1 MLQSLPAHANP
12 LHSQLTNTIRAM
24 FTGLTAAERKWH
36 YSCDPTDLKGYQSL
50 LSSFSSSIS
59 AAKTAFHNDKISS
72 ITDAQI
78 LFSTLK
84 LLFSPSPL
92 PLDINLLAHTFAC
105 FFTVNVLA
113 IGGQFFEPLRDKQST
128 LVKGTYSPCSGL
140 SPRAWQLQANH
151 YVFFLS
157 LLVNGSPP
165 PSLAVVKAPKSK
177 ACHNMKAPKSAICTT
192 SYGHLG
198 QCGFFLV

>member
-1 MLQSLPAHANP
+1 MFHHLWFCFAITSTTCLPPTLSLWSLTLQRSMMLQSLPARANP
-12 LHSQLTNTIRAM
+12 LLSQLTNTIRAM

-72 ITDAQI
+72 TTDTHI
-78 LFSTLK
+78 IFYLK
-84 LLFSPSPL
+84 PLFSPSPL

-113 IGGQFFEPLRDKQST
+113 ISGQFFEPLRDKQST
-128 LVKGTYSPCSGL
+128 LVKGTYSPCPGL
-140 SPRAWQLQANH
+140 SPRAWRLQAKH
-151 YVFFLS
+151 YVFFSVSSSQWL
-157 LLVNGSPP
+157 
-165 PSLAVVKAPKSK
+165 
-177 ACHNMKAPKSAICTT
+177 TT
-192 SYGHLG
+192 SLTSCG
-198 QCGFFLV
+198 QGI